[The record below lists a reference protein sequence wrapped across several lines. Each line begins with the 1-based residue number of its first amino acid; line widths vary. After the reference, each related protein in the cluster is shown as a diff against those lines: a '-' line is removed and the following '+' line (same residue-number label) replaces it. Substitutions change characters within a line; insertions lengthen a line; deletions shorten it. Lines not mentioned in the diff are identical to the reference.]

1 MRNRRQV
8 RRVRR
13 VRRLFIDSQGPGTYP
28 AFDKEVAT
36 MSEPHPK
43 REFLEAAGALHPHPE
58 RVRAQLFE
66 RHRFFDPLDKVQ
78 VKYEMLRAHAVDGE
92 TVVAVSQAFG
102 FSRQTFYS
110 TLQAFEELGVVG
122 LTDEKRGRRGRV
134 KLTEEDVTWV
144 EARAAEAPELS
155 GRELAEEL
163 FDERSVAVHRRT
175 IERLVAGAGK
185 KNR

>member
-1 MRNRRQV
+1 
-8 RRVRR
+8 
-13 VRRLFIDSQGPGTYP
+13 
-28 AFDKEVAT
+28 
-36 MSEPHPK
+36 MSERHPK

-66 RHRFFDPLDKVQ
+66 RHRFFDALDKVQ
-78 VKYEMLRAHAVDGE
+78 VKYEMLRAHAVEAE
-92 TVVAVSQAFG
+92 TVVAVSDAFG

-122 LTDEKRGRRGRV
+122 LTDDKRGRRGRV
-134 KLTEEDVTWV
+134 KLTEEDVAWV
-144 EARAAEAPELS
+144 EARAAEAAEFS
-155 GRELAEEL
+155 GRQIAEDL
-163 FDERSVAVHRRT
+163 FEQRGVAVHRRT